1 MAECRARVFRM
12 NRVRRTLIAFVVPAL
27 LVFILACASSDDA
40 STDSTPGPIPTPAG
54 GVTSS
59 TQTVPS
65 EAEVVRV
72 IDGVT
77 IEVENDGTR
86 YLVRYLGV
94 SIPVD
99 ADVIGA
105 LEFNRFMAEGRPVVL
120 SSDDAEVDVDG
131 AHLRY
136 VYIGR
141 RNGESKALERWL
153 GRGCAVSDQLE
164 KFEEFYKV
172 ESLARTDGRGIW
184 SMELS
189 APATEPTTS
198 ASEPKPSEPT
208 TPVPTAPQP
217 TVRPT
222 QNFAGGTL
230 PAAPGSPASPGGGP
244 GSVCDYSGSNTP
256 IIKGNVDQ
264 KTGERLYHVPDEL
277 FYSTTVIE
285 TEQGDR

>member
-1 MAECRARVFRM
+1 M
-12 NRVRRTLIAFVVPAL
+12 AFVVSVL

-40 STDSTPGPIPTPAG
+40 LTDSTPGPIPTTTG
-54 GVTSS
+54 GPTSS
-59 TQTVPS
+59 VQTVPS

-77 IEVENDGTR
+77 IEVENEGTR

-105 LEFNRFMAEGRPVVL
+105 LEFNRFMAEGKSVVL
-120 SSDDAEVDVDG
+120 SSDDAEVDLDG

-136 VYIGR
+136 VYVDGEMVNLKLL
-141 RNGESKALERWL
+141 NGGWGVVAQFP
-153 GRGCAVSDQLE
+153 ANFE
-164 KFEEFYKV
+164 KFVEFYKV
-172 ESLARTDGRGIW
+172 ESLARTDGRGVW

-189 APATEPTTS
+189 TTATEPTTS
-198 ASEPKPSEPT
+198 APEPKPSVPT
-208 TPVPTAPQP
+208 APVPTAPEP

-222 QNFAGGTL
+222 LNFAGGTL
-230 PAAPGSPASPGGGP
+230 PAAPGSPNGP

-264 KTGERLYHVPDEL
+264 KTGERLYHVPDGL
-277 FYSTTVIE
+277 FYSTIVIE
-285 TEQGDR
+285 PEQGDRWFCTEGEALILGWRRSKR